1 MAVRRSPKPFTGVRF
16 LGRCHRGVAE
26 LVDARAS
33 GARGHRP
40 RVFESRRPDQS
51 NQAPAGAFFIYAR
64 HGRQPWHLTA
74 PAGSSRLAH
83 ARAGG
88 ALPKGKL
95 WSSADLTGNQARLT
109 LRASRESFLD
119 TRPSSAY
126 KAHRPASPR
135 PWIHGPVLES
145 SQSPPSVH
153 RPGDHI
159 TRLGRR
165 SNCILF
171 LYLTV

>member
-1 MAVRRSPKPFTGVRF
+1 MAVRRSPKPLTGVRF
-16 LGRCHRGVAE
+16 LGQV
-26 LVDARAS
+26 
-33 GARGHRP
+33 P
-40 RVFESRRPDQS
+40 SRRGGIGRRACLRSMWAPLARVRVPPPRPVES
-51 NQAPAGAFFIYAR
+51 SPSRGFFHIRPPRAATVAPHRACRVKQARTRPS
-64 HGRQPWHLTA
+64 GR
-74 PAGSSRLAH
+74 G
-83 ARAGG
+83 
-88 ALPKGKL
+88 LPKGKF

-159 TRLGRR
+159 PRLGRR
-165 SNCILF
+165 SHCILF
-171 LYLTV
+171 LE

>member
-33 GARGHRP
+33 GARGTARACSSPAVPTSRIKPQPGLFSYTPATGGNRGTSP
-40 RVFESRRPDQS
+40 RLPGQ
-51 NQAPAGAFFIYAR
+51 
-64 HGRQPWHLTA
+64 
-74 PAGSSRLAH
+74 AGSHTPERV
-83 ARAGG
+83 G

-165 SNCILF
+165 SHCILF
-171 LYLTV
+171 L